1 MYYTLRVIMLY
12 HRENDLSTHFVESPL
27 TFFTRRVKVTV
38 R

>member
-1 MYYTLRVIMLY
+1 MHYTLRVIMLY
-12 HRENDLSTHFVESPL
+12 HQENDLSTHFVESPL

>member
-1 MYYTLRVIMLY
+1 MHYTLRVITLY
-12 HRENDLSTHFVESPL
+12 HRENDLSTHFVESAL